1 MNFRTIREHNVFKL
15 GLTLRTRCITTQSVV
30 SRQKCSGEVYYSTTA
45 FSTYHGLLAQSGR
58 PDERTHFPFPGHCN
72 RGCEHREPFL
82 CVNVVT
88 TDFRYI
94 YFALKLRNKII
105 ITYFPFQCNATY
117 VFKQTKLQNIP
128 ASKSNK
134 KKKTMHCEH
143 QRKQGLLTGFSRVSC
158 VLLTH
163 PTVKRWHMQNGLSYH
178 PLSKCD
184 PSFHSYSIAD

>member
-1 MNFRTIREHNVFKL
+1 MRHN
-15 GLTLRTRCITTQSVV
+15 TQSVA

-45 FSTYHGLLAQSGR
+45 FSTYHGLLAQNGR

-134 KKKTMHCEH
+134 KKKNNALRAPTKTRTIDWIFTCQLRAVDTSHCKTLAH
-143 QRKQGLLTGFSRVSC
+143 AKWTFL
-158 VLLTH
+158 
-163 PTVKRWHMQNGLSYH
+163 
-178 PLSKCD
+178 
-184 PSFHSYSIAD
+184 PSSFQV